1 MGASVSQINYWIGT
15 TGKSTK
21 DNTPVGGDKAI
32 YLSYNV
38 FLCLSV
44 LGGFF
49 GLDHLYLR
57 SPLTFIAKFIINI
70 FTFGTWWLY
79 DASQAI
85 FNRDVVRIFGLGVPG
100 LGPKG
105 IAAGVLANDVP
116 DKKHMAFFVYAMALF
131 MGGIFGLDSF
141 ITGNKLMGFIRVMC
155 LIMFIFI
162 PVAIF
167 IWLYKIAM
175 FLFKTN
181 DVIKENSEYFGAPYT
196 GFTVSG
202 AFSFINALLEPLLAP
217 LYAFKDTILG
227 TATTAVCTAK
237 KVADTAVNTAK
248 TVVKEAVAVGEVGK
262 QLVQVPGKFQFNPPI
277 AQQALG
283 QIQTGQMAQALPITG
298 PIPQALP
305 IPGQMAPGSITGPLM
320 PSQKAIPISGGGI
333 INDNSILPYM
343 VIGTF
348 GLIAVS
354 GLILTYRRFRQNGKQ
369 HKTDEPPTPSEPGV
383 LRESD
388 KKESPKA
395 T

>member
-1 MGASVSQINYWIGT
+1 MGASVSQIPYWLDT
-15 TGKSTK
+15 KSSKSDKAVT
-21 DNTPVGGDKAI
+21 DGGNKAI
-32 YLSYNV
+32 YLSYDV
-38 FLCLSV
+38 FLGLSV

-57 SPLTFIAKFIINI
+57 SPLTFIAKLIVNI

-79 DASQAI
+79 DATQAI

-105 IAAGVLANDVP
+105 IAAGVLANDIP
-116 DKKHMAFFVYAMALF
+116 DKKHMAFFIYALALF

-141 ITGNKLMGFIRVMC
+141 ITGDKLMGFIRVIC
-155 LIMFIFI
+155 LITFIFI

-167 IWLYKIAM
+167 WWLYKIAM

-181 DVIKENSEYFGAPYT
+181 DVIKQNSEYFGAPYT
-196 GFTVSG
+196 GFSFNSM
-202 AFSFINALLEPLLAP
+202 FSFIDILLAP
-217 LYAFKDTILG
+217 LFAFRDTILG
-227 TATTAVCTAK
+227 TATSAVCTAK
-237 KVADTAVNTAK
+237 KVADTAVTTVK
-248 TVVKEAVAVGEVGK
+248 TVATETAAVGTAMGK
-262 QLVQVPGKFQFNPPI
+262 LSTAAESFQFNPPI

-283 QIQTGQMAQALPITG
+283 QIQAMPAAMPLPMPASSGQMI
-298 PIPQALP
+298 
-305 IPGQMAPGSITGPLM
+305 
-320 PSQKAIPISGGGI
+320 QKAIPLSGGGI
-333 INDNSILPYM
+333 INDSSVLPYM

-354 GLILTYRRFRQNGKQ
+354 GLILTYRRLRQNGKRRQ
-369 HKTDEPPTPSEPGV
+369 RNDAPPEPGV

-388 KKESPKA
+388 KKESVNA

>member
-1 MGASVSQINYWIGT
+1 
-15 TGKSTK
+15 
-21 DNTPVGGDKAI
+21 
-32 YLSYNV
+32 
-38 FLCLSV
+38 
-44 LGGFF
+44 
-49 GLDHLYLR
+49 
-57 SPLTFIAKFIINI
+57 
-70 FTFGTWWLY
+70 
-79 DASQAI
+79 
-85 FNRDVVRIFGLGVPG
+85 
-100 LGPKG
+100 
-105 IAAGVLANDVP
+105 LANDVP

-181 DVIKENSEYFGAPYT
+181 SVIEENSEYFGAPYT

-202 AFSFINALLEPLLAP
+202 AFSFINALFDPLLAP

-237 KVADTAVNTAK
+237 KVTDTAVSTAK

-283 QIQTGQMAQALPITG
+283 QIQTGQMPQALPIPG
-298 PIPQALP
+298 QIPQALP
-305 IPGQMAPGSITGPLM
+305 IPGSIPLGPLM

-383 LRESD
+383 LRESN